1 MPITTR
7 AERPLRPVDHRKERI
22 EMQPDITLSIAR
34 DRHAHDRRI
43 AADISRIRF
52 DRDHFPI
59 RHRIGQRLIQL
70 GHRLTAEPAALPK
83 GSSHVSV

>member
-1 MPITTR
+1 M
-7 AERPLRPVDHRKERI
+7 H
-22 EMQPDITLSIAR
+22 PDITLSIAR

-43 AADISRIRF
+43 AADLSRIRF
-52 DRDHFPI
+52 DRHHFPI

-70 GHRLTAEPAALPK
+70 GHRLIADPGALSK